1 MRDLVVKEKTV
12 ADLSWQTLL
21 HKLGERCH
29 TTRGRV
35 LATTLTLLGTIEE
48 ARTRQREVSEAKAL
62 QDAGEPLPFGGISD
76 VRAFVER
83 SQKAGVL
90 APDELTEIGR
100 TLGAGQRLRRHILS
114 RTTRLPSLFVHAEPI
129 AELPEV
135 AGPISD
141 SFDDHGALR
150 DSASPALRGLRQRV
164 QQLLQDLS
172 RRTDSL
178 LGESHIEPY
187 LQDRF
192 VTQREERY
200 VVPVRADARTRIRGI
215 VHGTSASGATVF
227 VEPEEI
233 IELNNKLKLAQLE
246 VAEEERRILAE
257 LSLLVEQ
264 SAPRVLRNLELLAY
278 LDLVDAGAKL
288 ASELRAHPVELYETT
303 KNPDEATRIDLRNGR
318 HPLML
323 LSGVQVVPNDVVLP
337 AGGALVIS
345 GPNAGGKTV
354 ALKLTGL
361 CVLLARAGLHVPVQ
375 EGSRLPW
382 FDKVLSDVGDDQSLE
397 KNLSTFSAHVLNLCE
412 FLRQADP
419 HTLILLDEIAVGTD
433 PEQGAALAQ
442 AVLEG
447 LVDRGATVLLTTHY
461 DRLKAMAADS
471 PRFHNAS
478 VGFDLKELRPT
489 YKLHLGIPGPSSA
502 LPVAERLGLPHKL
515 IDRAQSLLQ
524 HGQSS
529 VDRLMQTLAD
539 ERERTETMR
548 ADAERLRRIA
558 QSEAAEAR
566 RAHDEARIE
575 LQKARR
581 KAHDEAIQTLQAAR
595 RELSD
600 MKTALRAARHKI
612 EDTGGSSQDAPAQEL
627 QSAQR
632 RLDELSHAVRG
643 LTPANAGPPG
653 RVPSEDE
660 LRVGTRVYVARLGAS
675 GVVASDVSKGKVV
688 VQVGA
693 LRLTADVGE
702 LLLVDGSQPE
712 RPALPQR
719 APRPK
724 NLTAPLLMS
733 VAAPIVPPRTPDA
746 TIDLRGERLPVAVAR
761 TEKFVDDGLRE
772 SRPAVF
778 ILHGHGTGILR
789 EALREHFA
797 GFPGVRKL
805 YPAEP
810 GDGGDGVTVLELDT

>member
-1 MRDLVVKEKTV
+1 MRDLVVQEKTV

-35 LATTLTLLGTIEE
+35 LATTLPLLGTIEE
-48 ARTRQREVSEAKAL
+48 ARMRQREVSEAKAL

-257 LSLLVEQ
+257 LSMLVEQ

-278 LDLVDAGAKL
+278 LDLIDAGAKL

-303 KNPDEATRIDLRNGR
+303 TNPDEATRIDLRNGR

-447 LVDRGATVLLTTHY
+447 LVERGATVLLTTHY

-612 EDTGGSSQDAPAQEL
+612 EDANGSNQDAPAKEL

-643 LTPANAGPPG
+643 LTPAKAGPAG

-660 LRVGTRVYVARLGAS
+660 LRMGTRVYVARLGAS
-675 GVVASDVSKGKVV
+675 GVVASDMAKGKVV

-724 NLTAPLLMS
+724 NLAAPLLMS

-761 TEKFVDDGLRE
+761 TEKFVDDALRE

-805 YPAEP
+805 YPAGQ

>member
-1 MRDLVVKEKTV
+1 MRDLVVQEKTV

-35 LATTLTLLGTIEE
+35 LAATLSLLGTIEE

-278 LDLVDAGAKL
+278 LDLIDAGAKL

-303 KNPDEATRIDLRNGR
+303 TNPDEATRIDLRNGR

-447 LVDRGATVLLTTHY
+447 LVERGATVLLTTHY

-612 EDTGGSSQDAPAQEL
+612 EDANGSNQDAPAKEL

-643 LTPANAGPPG
+643 LTPAKAGPAG

-660 LRVGTRVYVARLGAS
+660 LRMGTRVYVARLGAS
-675 GVVASDVSKGKVV
+675 GVVASDVAKGKVV

-702 LLLVDGSQPE
+702 LLLIDGSQPE

-719 APRPK
+719 AARPK
-724 NLTAPLLMS
+724 NPAAPLLMS
-733 VAAPIVPPRTPDA
+733 VAAPVVPPRTPDA

-761 TEKFVDDGLRE
+761 TEKFVDDALRE

-805 YPAEP
+805 YPAGQ

>member
-1 MRDLVVKEKTV
+1 MGDLRMNEKTA
-12 ADLSWQTLL
+12 ADLAWPALL
-21 HKLGERCH
+21 HKLSERCH
-29 TTRGRV
+29 TTRGQQ
-35 LATTLTLLGTIEE
+35 LAKELTLLDSMEQ
-48 ARTRQREVSEAKAL
+48 AQTRQREVSEARAL
-62 QDAGEPLPFGGISD
+62 QDGGEALPFGGISD
-76 VRAFVER
+76 VKAFVER

-90 APDELTEIGR
+90 APDELTEIGK
-100 TLGAGQRLRRHILS
+100 TLSGGQRLRRHILS
-114 RTTRLPSLFVHAEPI
+114 RSARLPSLSRHAEPI

-135 AGPISD
+135 TGPIAD
-141 SFDDHGALR
+141 SFDDHGVLR

-164 QQLLQDLS
+164 AQLQQDLS
-172 RRTDSL
+172 RRTDGL
-178 LGESHIEPY
+178 LGEAHIEPY

-233 IELNNKLKLAQLE
+233 IELNNRLKLAQLE

-264 SAPRVLRNLELLAY
+264 SSPRILRNLELLAY
-278 LDLVDAGAKL
+278 LDLIDAGGKL
-288 ASELRAHPVELYETT
+288 SSDLRANPIELYDA
-303 KNPDEATRIDLRNGR
+303 PSDAATPLAIDLRNGR

-323 LSGVQVVPNDVVLP
+323 LSGVNVVANDVVLP
-337 AGGALVIS
+337 AGGALIIS

-361 CVLLARAGLHVPVQ
+361 CVLLSRAGLHVPVQ

-382 FDKVLSDVGDDQSLE
+382 FDKVLTDVGDDQSLE
-397 KNLSTFSAHVLNLCE
+397 KNLSTFSAHVLHLCE
-412 FLRQADP
+412 FLQKAGP
-419 HTLILLDEIAVGTD
+419 QTLILLDEIAVGTD

-447 LVDRGATVLLTTHY
+447 LAEKGATVLVTTHY
-461 DRLKAMAADS
+461 DRLKAMAAES

-478 VGFDLKELRPT
+478 VGFDLKALRPT

-502 LPVAERLGLPHKL
+502 LPVAERLGLPHAL
-515 IDRAQSLLQ
+515 IVRAESLLQ
-524 HGQSS
+524 SGLSS
-529 VDRLMQTLAD
+529 VDKLMQTLAS

-548 ADAERLRRIA
+548 AEAERLRRIA
-558 QSEAAEAR
+558 QSEAVEAR

-600 MKTALRAARHKI
+600 MKTAMRAARNKA
-612 EDTGGSSQDAPAQEL
+612 EDG
-627 QSAQR
+627 QSAALPDMQSTQK
-632 RLDELSHAVRG
+632 RLDELSKAVRG
-643 LTPANAGPPG
+643 LAPQSAGPQG
-653 RVPSEDE
+653 RIPHEDE
-660 LRVGTRVYVARLGAS
+660 LSVGTKVYVARVGAS
-675 GVVASDVSKGKVV
+675 GVVSSDVSRGKVV

-693 LRLTADVGE
+693 LRLNAEVSE
-702 LLLVDGSQPE
+702 LLLLDGSGAE

-719 APRPK
+719 AVRPRPPQPEV
-724 NLTAPLLMS
+724 LPS
-733 VAAPIVPPRTPDA
+733 PPPIVPPRTPDA

-761 TEKFVDDGLRE
+761 TEKFVDDALRE
-772 SRPAVF
+772 SRSAVF

-789 EALREHFA
+789 SALREHFA
-797 GFPGVRKL
+797 AFPGVRKL
-805 YPAEP
+805 YPAEV

>member
-1 MRDLVVKEKTV
+1 MRDLQMDEKTA
-12 ADLSWQTLL
+12 ADLSWPTLL
-21 HKLGERCH
+21 QKLSERCH
-29 TTRGRV
+29 TTRGQQLV
-35 LATTLTLLGTIEE
+35 KELTLLPSIEE
-48 ARTRQREVSEAKAL
+48 AQTRQREVSEARAL
-62 QDAGEPLPFGGISD
+62 QDGGEALPFGGISD
-76 VRAFVER
+76 VKAFVER

-90 APDELTEIGR
+90 APDELTEIGK
-100 TLGAGQRLRRHILS
+100 TLGGGQRLRRHILS
-114 RTTRLPSLFVHAEPI
+114 RGSRLPNLSKHAEPI

-135 AGPISD
+135 TGPIAD
-141 SFDDHGALR
+141 SFDDHGTLR

-164 QQLLQDLS
+164 AQLQQDLS
-172 RRTDSL
+172 RRTDGL
-178 LGESHIEPY
+178 LGEAHIEPY

-233 IELNNKLKLAQLE
+233 IELNNRLKLAQLE
-246 VAEEERRILAE
+246 VSEEERRILAE

-264 SAPRVLRNLELLAY
+264 SSPRILRNLELLAY

-288 ASELRAHPVELYETT
+288 SSDLRASPIELYDASSESAA
-303 KNPDEATRIDLRNGR
+303 PLSIDLRNGR

-323 LSGVQVVPNDVVLP
+323 LSGVNVVPNDVVLP

-361 CVLLARAGLHVPVQ
+361 CVLLSRAGLHVPAQ

-382 FDKVLSDVGDDQSLE
+382 FDKVMTDVGDDQSLE
-397 KNLSTFSAHVLNLCE
+397 KNLSTFSAHVLHLCE
-412 FLRQADP
+412 FLRQAGP
-419 HTLILLDEIAVGTD
+419 RTLILLDEIAVGTD

-447 LVDRGATVLLTTHY
+447 VVAKGATVLVTTHY

-471 PRFHNAS
+471 SRFHNAS
-478 VGFDLKELRPT
+478 VGFDLQALRPT

-502 LPVAERLGLPHKL
+502 LPVAERLGLPHAL
-515 IDRAQSLLQ
+515 IVRAESLLAS
-524 HGQSS
+524 GQSS
-529 VDRLMQTLAD
+529 VDKLMQTLAS

-548 ADAERLRRIA
+548 AEAERLRRIA
-558 QSEAAEAR
+558 ASEAAEAR
-566 RAHDEARIE
+566 RAHDDARIE

-600 MKTALRAARHKI
+600 MKTAMRAARSKAEEGTGTLPDMQSTHK
-612 EDTGGSSQDAPAQEL
+612 
-627 QSAQR
+627 
-632 RLDELSHAVRG
+632 RLDELSRAVRE
-643 LTPANAGPPG
+643 LTPQSAGPQG
-653 RVPSEDE
+653 RTPREDE
-660 LRVGTRVYVARLGAS
+660 LTVGTKVYVSRVGAS
-675 GVVASDVSKGKVV
+675 GVVSSDVSRGKVV

-693 LRLTADVGE
+693 LRLTAEVSE
-702 LLLVDGSQPE
+702 LLLIDGSGSE

-719 APRPK
+719 YVKQRPS
-724 NLTAPLLMS
+724 LPEVMQS
-733 VAAPIVPPRTPDA
+733 PPPIIPPRTPDA
-746 TIDLRGERLPVAVAR
+746 TIDLRGERLPVAIAR
-761 TEKFVDDGLRE
+761 TEKFVDDALRE

-778 ILHGHGTGILR
+778 ILHGHGTGVLR
-789 EALREHFA
+789 GALREHFA
-797 GFPGVRKL
+797 AFPAVRKL

>member
-1 MRDLVVKEKTV
+1 MRDLVVQEKTV

-35 LATTLTLLGTIEE
+35 LATTLTLLGTIEQ

-164 QQLLQDLS
+164 SQLLQDLS

-264 SAPRVLRNLELLAY
+264 SAPRVLRNLDLLAY

-288 ASELRAHPVELYETT
+288 ASELRAHPVDLYQTT

-318 HPLML
+318 HPLMQEPIG

-447 LVDRGATVLLTTHY
+447 LVERGATVLLTTHN
-461 DRLKAMAADS
+461 DRLNAMAADS

-478 VGFDLKELRPT
+478 VGFDLKVLRPT

-515 IDRAQSLLQ
+515 IERAQSLLQ

-566 RAHDEARIE
+566 RAHDDARIE

-600 MKTALRAARHKI
+600 MKTALRAARHKV
-612 EDTGGSSQDAPAQEL
+612 EDASVTSEGSTAQDL
-627 QSAQR
+627 QSTTR
-632 RLDELSHAVRG
+632 RLDELSQTVRG
-643 LTPANAGPPG
+643 LTPAKAGPEG
-653 RVPSEDE
+653 RVPTEDE
-660 LRVGTRVYVARLGAS
+660 LKVGTRVYVARLGAS
-675 GVVASDVSKGKVV
+675 GVVASDVAKGKVV

-693 LRLTADVGE
+693 ESPISSTCLR
-702 LLLVDGSQPE
+702 
-712 RPALPQR
+712 R
-719 APRPK
+719 
-724 NLTAPLLMS
+724 
-733 VAAPIVPPRTPDA
+733 
-746 TIDLRGERLPVAVAR
+746 RL
-761 TEKFVDDGLRE
+761 KG
-772 SRPAVF
+772 
-778 ILHGHGTGILR
+778 
-789 EALREHFA
+789 
-797 GFPGVRKL
+797 
-805 YPAEP
+805 
-810 GDGGDGVTVLELDT
+810 